1 MLEAIASL
9 DSLTKL
15 YNRGAFEKFYNAIF
29 IENKIKAA
37 IGVAKNFAVVMM
49 DIDNFKKIND
59 TYGHGVGDKVLSL
72 IAEVIR
78 NRKRSTDVA
87 ARYGGEEFVIVL
99 NVPSKIDALKF
110 CLNIKDIISTLE
122 IEINENTILKVS
134 ASFGISFYP
143 EDSSDKDA
151 LIKIADD
158 NLYNSKRKGKNR
170 VSLILNGKLEDIE
183 NYHKLYSILERQGE
197 VK

>member
-1 MLEAIASL
+1 
-9 DSLTKL
+9 LTKL

-29 IENKIKAA
+29 IENKMRAA
-37 IGVAKNFAVVMM
+37 LGLTKTFAIVMI

-59 TYGHGVGDKVLSL
+59 TYGHSVGDKVLSL
-72 IAEVIR
+72 VSGVIK
-78 NRKRSTDVA
+78 NRKRNTDIV
-87 ARYGGEEFVIVL
+87 ARYGGEEFIIVL

-110 CLNIKDIISTLE
+110 CLNLKDIISTLE
-122 IEINENTILKVS
+122 IKVDENIILKVS

-143 EDSSDKDA
+143 EDSPDKDA

-170 VSLILNGKLEDIE
+170 VSLILNGKLEDVE
-183 NYHKLYSILERQGE
+183 NYQKLYSIIKE
-197 VK
+197 